1 MKIYLAPME
10 GITTYIFRNAYHK
23 YYGGIDT
30 YYTPFVANRRLKS
43 RELRDV
49 LPKNNTALPLVPQI
63 LTNKTD
69 VFLEITEQLEDMGYN
84 EVNFN
89 LGCPS
94 GTVVTK
100 GRGAGFLNDPT
111 ILERF
116 LDIIY
121 DKSPLSISIK
131 TRLGIESLF
140 EWEDILKIYSKF
152 PIKELIIH
160 ARTLSQQYGGTPHI
174 EAFKMAQDMLSCPLC
189 YNGDIT
195 DTDTYGKLL
204 DECPDTTAVMIGRGA
219 IADPEL
225 PLKLKNT
232 NSNSGQFCTSSTDN
246 NEKIFNNTISEG
258 RDNTMDRSKF
268 LSFHDEILT
277 GYRDYMSGEQPVLYK
292 MKELWT
298 FWSQHSN
305 LDKKIL
311 KKIRKVQ
318 SISAYQN
325 IVKQTYL
332 IGL

>member
-1 MKIYLAPME
+1 MEIYLAPME
-10 GITTYIFRNAYHK
+10 GITTYIYRNAYHK

-49 LPKNNTALPLVPQI
+49 LPENNTALPLVPQI

-69 VFLEITEQLEDMGYN
+69 VFLEITEQLKDMGYN

-94 GTVVTK
+94 GTVVAK

-111 ILERF
+111 ELEKF

-121 DKSPLSISIK
+121 DKSTLPISIK

-140 EWEDILKIYSKF
+140 EWEDLLKIYSKF
-152 PIKELIIH
+152 PIKEIIIH

-195 DTDTYGKLL
+195 DMNTYSKLL
-204 DECPDTTAVMIGRGA
+204 EECPDTTAVMLGRGA
-219 IADPEL
+219 IANPEL
-225 PLKLKNT
+225 PVILKH
-232 NSNSGQFCTSSTDN
+232 SVFNSGQFCTSSTDN
-246 NEKIFNNTISEG
+246 SEKIFNINISEWK
-258 RDNTMDRSKF
+258 DNTMDYSKF

-298 FWSQHSN
+298 FWSQQ
-305 LDKKIL
+305 LDVDKKTL

-318 SISAYQN
+318 NISAYQS
-325 IVKQTYL
+325 IVRTL
-332 IGL
+332 HT

>member
-10 GITTYIFRNAYHK
+10 GITTYIYRNAYHK

-30 YYTPFVANRRLKS
+30 YYTPFVANRTLKS

-49 LPKNNTALPLVPQI
+49 LPENNTALPLVPQI

-69 VFLEITEQLEDMGYN
+69 VFLEIIEQLKDMGYN

-94 GTVVTK
+94 GTVVAK
-100 GRGAGFLNDPT
+100 GRGAGFLDDPT
-111 ILERF
+111 ELEKF

-121 DKSPLSISIK
+121 DKSPLPISIK
-131 TRLGIESLF
+131 TRLGIESLY
-140 EWEDILKIYSKF
+140 EWEDLLKMYAKF
-152 PIKELIIH
+152 PIKELIVH
-160 ARTLSQQYGGTPHI
+160 ARTLSQQYGGTPHM

-204 DECPDTTAVMIGRGA
+204 KECPDTTAVMIGRGA

-225 PLKLKNT
+225 PVILKH
-232 NSNSGQFCTSSTDN
+232 SNFNFNQFCTSSTDN
-246 NEKIFNNTISEG
+246 NEKIFNNNISEW
-258 RDNTMDRSKF
+258 RNNFMDYSKF

-298 FWSQHSN
+298 LWSQHRN
-305 LDKKIL
+305 VDKKIL
-311 KKIRKVQ
+311 KKIRKAQ
-318 SISAYQN
+318 SISAYQS
-325 IVKQTYL
+325 IVKQIYFN
-332 IGL
+332 GL